1 MLVFFVGGFLF
12 FQGVSGAGMTKFF
25 SDDDQSPAVQACI
38 KRATTRNE
46 ANVCLLYVPKE
57 GEGDS

>member
-1 MLVFFVGGFLF
+1 MGGFLF

-57 GEGDS
+57 GDS